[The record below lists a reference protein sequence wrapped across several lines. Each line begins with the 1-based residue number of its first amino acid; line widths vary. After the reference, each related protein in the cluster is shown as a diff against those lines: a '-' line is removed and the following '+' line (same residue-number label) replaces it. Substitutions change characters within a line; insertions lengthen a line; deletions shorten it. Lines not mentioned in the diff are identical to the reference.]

1 MPFAFNAWI
10 LGEEAL
16 GRLGFTMEEATAP
29 GFNLLAR
36 LGFGKRE
43 IEAANEHVCG
53 TMTVEGAPF
62 LNEAHLPVFDTANKC
77 GKKGTRFIHYL
88 GHIKMMSAAQSFLSG
103 AISKTINMPE
113 EATVDDILDA
123 YDQSW
128 HQNLKAM
135 AVYRDGSKL
144 SQPLSTKSGSSEGK
158 SDKEIEEEIQKLVD
172 EAVAAALA
180 SAAEEQEMAVARAV
194 GEALAAQDLPAVY
207 HRRLPARRRG
217 FTQEARVAG
226 HKVYLRTGEYDD
238 GKLGEIFIDMHKE
251 GAAFRSMINCFAI
264 AISKGLQYGVP
275 LEEFV
280 DTFTFTRFEP
290 QGMVG
295 GHPNIKM
302 ATSIIDYVFRVLGLE
317 YLGRTDLAQVPPELG
332 ESDDDDEVEATLE
345 EDVPETTET
354 DESKDAPAE
363 RREEPDPLSAQ
374 VTGPER
380 TGHTNGRSNG
390 NSTNYGDLDYA
401 ARRATETATKL
412 ASLPVSAM
420 DAQLSEMMGDAPF
433 CDNCGHITIRNGS
446 CYKCLNCGNSLGCS

>member
-1 MPFAFNAWI
+1 
-10 LGEEAL
+10 
-16 GRLGFTMEEATAP
+16 
-29 GFNLLAR
+29 
-36 LGFGKRE
+36 
-43 IEAANEHVCG
+43 
-53 TMTVEGAPF
+53 
-62 LNEAHLPVFDTANKC
+62 
-77 GKKGTRFIHYL
+77 
-88 GHIKMMSAAQSFLSG
+88 
-103 AISKTINMPE
+103 
-113 EATVDDILDA
+113 
-123 YDQSW
+123 
-128 HQNLKAM
+128 
-135 AVYRDGSKL
+135 
-144 SQPLSTKSGSSEGK
+144 
-158 SDKEIEEEIQKLVD
+158 
-172 EAVAAALA
+172 
-180 SAAEEQEMAVARAV
+180 
-194 GEALAAQDLPAVY
+194 
-207 HRRLPARRRG
+207 
-217 FTQEARVAG
+217 
-226 HKVYLRTGEYDD
+226 
-238 GKLGEIFIDMHKE
+238 MHKE

-290 QGMVG
+290 QGMVS